1 VTCWTDPA
9 LLVAAVAMALSP
21 AGTIVERFVACVPL
35 AARTLGR
42 GAHPGSTYQGFSK
55 AMLARGPALVALACE
70 HLRNQIR
77 RVSGRFWARGGFVAF
92 VADGTLIDC
101 PRTIANEAL
110 GMSARLGTA
119 THPQLLVTCLWHM
132 GLGLMWDWRI
142 GSIFESERAH
152 LRQMLAGLPAGALIV
167 ADAGFT
173 GFDLLSAIHASGRSF
188 LVRVGSHTTLL
199 ARLGAHRH
207 ERRDTVYLWPDTL
220 RHRPPLTLR
229 LIRIGKVYLIT
240 NVLDPARLSRAAA
253 GELYRRR
260 WGVEVGFRTLKQ
272 TLGRRAM
279 RCAAPRQAV
288 MELHST
294 LLGLT
299 LLGLMSVRGLIAR
312 GLDPL
317 DLSPAAAL
325 RAIRHWLRRL
335 GGGLRRLLLDLG
347 RCVKDRY
354 QRSSSRRAWNWPHKK
369 NPPPIRPPTVI
380 LAPRSLIARA
390 EALAAP

>member
-1 VTCWTDPA
+1 MTCWTDPA

-21 AGTIVERFVACVPL
+21 AGTIVERFFASVPL
-35 AARTLGR
+35 LARTLG
-42 GAHPGSTYQGFSK
+42 GSACPGSTYQGFSK
-55 AMLARGPALVALACE
+55 AMLARGPALLALACA
-70 HLRNQIR
+70 HLRVQIQ
-77 RVSGRFWARGGFVAF
+77 RVSGRFWTRRGFVAF
-92 VADGTLIDC
+92 VADGTRVDC
-101 PRTIANEAL
+101 PRTIANETL
-110 GMSARLGTA
+110 GMVARLGTA

-142 GSIFESERAH
+142 GTIFESERGH
-152 LRQMLAGLPAGALIV
+152 LRQMLAGLPARALLV

-173 GFDLLSAIHASGRSF
+173 GFDLLSAVHASGRSF

-199 ARLGAHRH
+199 TGLGVYRLEG
-207 ERRDTVYLWPDTL
+207 RDTVYLWPDKL
-220 RHRPPLTLR
+220 RDRPPLTLR
-229 LIRIGKVYLIT
+229 LIRVGKVYLIT
-240 NVLDPARLSRAAA
+240 NVLDHARLSRAGA

-272 TLGRRAM
+272 TLGRRKM

-288 MELHST
+288 MELHGT

-325 RAIRHWLRRL
+325 RTVRRWLNQLGYGLKRL
-335 GGGLRRLLLDLG
+335 ILELG

-354 QRSSSRRAWNWPHKK
+354 KRSCSKRSWNWPHKK
-369 NPPPIRPPTVI
+369 NPHPIRPPAI
-380 LAPRSLIARA
+380 LPASRSLKARA
-390 EALAAP
+390 ATLTSP